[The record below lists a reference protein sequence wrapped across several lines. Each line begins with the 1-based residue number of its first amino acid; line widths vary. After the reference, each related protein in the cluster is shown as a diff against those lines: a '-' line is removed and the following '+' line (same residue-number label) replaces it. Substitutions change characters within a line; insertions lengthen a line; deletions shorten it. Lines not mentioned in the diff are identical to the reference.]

1 MAPAKRIPIVLL
13 ALTLLVG
20 ACSSAGA
27 QTYAWQ
33 PQPAKATLMVI
44 SAHPDDEGI
53 FFGGAI
59 PYYSAVRKL
68 PMVHISMTSGDWHR
82 PPEVREA
89 ELCAADWAY
98 GMRNPPLFPRFK
110 DYPTSTLAQTWDVWA
125 DDQGDIDNDPAE
137 VAAGRLRAAEYVAT
151 QIRTYMPEV
160 VIAHDFEGEYGHKN
174 HQASAWAAADAYAL
188 AADPTVDLA
197 GLPAWQAKKLCIHLY
212 NRPPAQ
218 PMLHELRHDWSTP
231 FHELD
236 GRTALATADD
246 GLACHVS
253 QGGSTL
259 ATRFAGRRH
268 SEQWG
273 LYASTVG
280 QDTLDP
286 DGIAR
291 GDFFEHIAVTR
302 RMDVLNGGFESVTG
316 GVADHWTEVEAA
328 GGSNDI
334 YFQSGGLTPG
344 ATSTYAHFKANG
356 GAWLQQGFSTAD
368 IGAAA
373 IDATTFGEYSV
384 DFDFGYRNDAATHGD
399 IVLRFSIWDVS
410 DDAELGG
417 VDFLIADPGATQA
430 SNDPLQPSL
439 VTIAYDHTAAT
450 PGHRLALRITQ
461 LAPDLDTASWQA
473 TAILDNVT
481 LMGVPTVVPE
491 PASLALVGI
500 VVVVLR
506 RRRD

>member
-1 MAPAKRIPIVLL
+1 MASTRRISAVLL
-13 ALTLLVG
+13 ALAALAV
-20 ACSSAGA
+20 ACRTVGA
-27 QTYAWQ
+27 QTYPWQ
-33 PQPAKATLMVI
+33 PQPAKAALMVI
-44 SAHPDDEGI
+44 SAHPDDEGL

-68 PMVHISMTSGDWHR
+68 PMVHISMTSGDWVR

-98 GMRNPPLFPRFK
+98 GLRNQPLFPRFK
-110 DYPTSTLAQTWDVWA
+110 DYPTSTLDQTWDVWA

-137 VAAGRLRAAEYVAT
+137 VAAGRQRAAEYAAT

-174 HQASAWAAADAYAL
+174 HQASAWAAADALDL
-188 AADPTVDLA
+188 AADPSVDLA
-197 GLPAWQAKKLCIHLY
+197 GLPAWQAKKLYIHLY
-212 NRPPAQ
+212 NRAPSQ
-218 PMLHELRHDWSTP
+218 PMLNELRHDWSTP

-236 GRTALATADD
+236 GKTPLEVADD

-253 QGGSTL
+253 QGGANLPNTW
-259 ATRFAGRRH
+259 AGRRH

-280 QDTLDP
+280 ADTLDP

-302 RMDVLNGGFESVTG
+302 RMDVLNGDFEAVTG
-316 GVADHWTEVEAA
+316 GAADHWAEAEAA
-328 GGSNDI
+328 GGPNDI
-334 YFQSGGLTPG
+334 YFQAGDHTPG
-344 ATSTYAHFKANG
+344 ATSTYAHFKADG
-356 GAWLQQGFSTAD
+356 GAYLQQQFSTAD

-373 IDATTFGEYSV
+373 IDATTFGEFTV
-384 DFDFGYRNDAATHGD
+384 DFEYGYRNDAATHGD
-399 IVLRFSIWDVS
+399 IVLRFSIWDVT

-417 VDFLIADPGATQA
+417 VDFAISDPGGTQS
-430 SNDPLQPSL
+430 SNAPLEPGQ
-439 VTIAYDHTAAT
+439 VAIAYDHTAAT
-450 PGHRLALRITQ
+450 PGHLLAFRITQ
-461 LAPDLDTASWQA
+461 LVPDLDASSWQA
-473 TAILDNVT
+473 TAMLDNVT

-491 PASLALVGI
+491 PGSLLLVGI
-500 VVVVLR
+500 ALGLLR
-506 RRRD
+506 RRRH